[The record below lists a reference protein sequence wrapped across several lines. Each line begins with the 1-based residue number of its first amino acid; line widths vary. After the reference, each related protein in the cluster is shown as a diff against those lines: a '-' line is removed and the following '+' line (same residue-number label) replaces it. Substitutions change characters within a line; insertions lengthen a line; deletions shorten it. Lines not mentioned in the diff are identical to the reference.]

1 MKIYWLSTMQH
12 DSDRVIAVLTKAL
25 AVCRGLLYSARTGDA
40 TKGEIECILESTGQE
55 SLISLIGQDAFSYA
69 AGLSEALSKE
79 DADIL
84 LAIGDKPY
92 DER

>member
-1 MKIYWLSTMQH
+1 MQH
-12 DSDRVIAVLTKAL
+12 DSERVIAVLTKAL

-55 SLISLIGQDAFSYA
+55 SLISLIGQAFSYA
-69 AGLSEALSKE
+69 VGLSEALSKE
-79 DADIL
+79 DVDIL

-92 DER
+92 DDR